1 MIDSLGQYFFI
12 GFNDI
17 LLECIK
23 LNMFQKL
30 AKENESLYPSLSAK
44 KIYNTSSFEV
54 MYFC

>member
-12 GFNDI
+12 GLNDI

-30 AKENESLYPSLSAK
+30 AKENELLYTCFSAK
-44 KIYNTSSFEV
+44 KIYNTSSFEM
-54 MYFC
+54 MYFS

>member
-12 GFNDI
+12 GLNDI

-30 AKENESLYPSLSAK
+30 AKENELLYPSFSSK
-44 KIYNTSSFEV
+44 KNNTSSFEV